1 MNKDQFVIYTGLGLR
16 RLRIV
21 RIIDPTVDEGGLI
34 RVEMMSDHGAVPKG
48 NMCWVNVKNLRV
60 E

>member
-1 MNKDQFVIYTGLGLR
+1 MNKDQFVIYTALGLG

-21 RIIDPTVDEGGLI
+21 RIVDPEPDESGMI
-34 RVEMMSDHGAVPKG
+34 RVEMMSDHSAVPKG